1 MNPERFFS
9 LLRDIFAPTQL
20 SQGYYFLSHFQENT
34 GAIVRQFAGFG
45 KHPPEEVLHISA
57 KQACLTDNLHEVTA
71 HFYKLL

>member
-1 MNPERFFS
+1 MNPGRLFS
-9 LLRDIFAPTQL
+9 LLRGIFAPTQL
-20 SQGYYFLSHFQENT
+20 SQGYYSLSHFQENT

-45 KHPPEEVLHISA
+45 KHPLMDVLHITA